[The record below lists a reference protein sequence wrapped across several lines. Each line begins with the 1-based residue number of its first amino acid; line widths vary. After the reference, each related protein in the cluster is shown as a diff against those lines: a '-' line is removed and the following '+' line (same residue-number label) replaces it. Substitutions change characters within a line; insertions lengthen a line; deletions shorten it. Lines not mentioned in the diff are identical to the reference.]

1 MVSEFHHH
9 HHCFDTHTGFIL
21 FVMHIFVDIDS
32 KESNLLW
39 RKRRKKFH
47 LTVSWREKKT
57 ISLSDLMSGTLVKH
71 IKILF
76 IIIIICGSLFST
88 SIFFN
93 TTQEK
98 IVTAKLSQLVLDIQ
112 KILSRV
118 WTADQHQFTS
128 SLFIKY
134 WLSLAKCREN
144 IFYTFIFADSTWF
157 YFKNSQHL
165 LIWLLLTFYE
175 AHFELLN
182 KPMQCNVML
191 VQSVSSSSSSKEVNN
206 IQRLFKL
213 TNCSSIYS
221 RVLKPDAYVC
231 VENEMKEE
239 DMFNITQYS

>member
-1 MVSEFHHH
+1 MKWCHNFIIIVSIRTPVLFCLSCTFLSTSTVKNQIFCGEREGKNSTWPFHEE
-9 HHCFDTHTGFIL
+9 
-21 FVMHIFVDIDS
+21 
-32 KESNLLW
+32 K
-39 RKRRKKFH
+39 
-47 LTVSWREKKT
+47 KKT

-76 IIIIICGSLFST
+76 IIIICGSLFST

-191 VQSVSSSSSSKEVNN
+191 VQSASSSSSKEVNN

-221 RVLKPDAYVC
+221 WVLKPDAYVC